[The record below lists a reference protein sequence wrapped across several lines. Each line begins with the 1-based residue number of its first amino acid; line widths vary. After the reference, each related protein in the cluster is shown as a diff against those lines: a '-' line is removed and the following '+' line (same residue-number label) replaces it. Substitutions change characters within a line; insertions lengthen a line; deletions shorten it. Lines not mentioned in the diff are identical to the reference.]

1 MSLRDKGNAE
11 KPSCYEKT
19 EGIPALRIHL
29 ENGEIYILPYIHF
42 QFAML
47 SAGKSEQILTLQFS
61 SHIVVLQGHGLN
73 VIQLALQN
81 LELAAVHQSANP
93 TVGKKSQLIIKR
105 IEIQQTD
112 LGPSE
117 PSN

>member
-19 EGIPALRIHL
+19 EGIPALRVHL
-29 ENGEIYILPYIHF
+29 ENGEVYVLPYIHF
-42 QFAML
+42 QFARL
-47 SAGKSEQILTLQFS
+47 SVGKSEQTLTVQFS

-73 VIQLALQN
+73 LIQLALQN
-81 LELAAVHQSANP
+81 LELAAVHQSANS
-93 TVGKKSQLIIKR
+93 TVGKKAQLTIKR
-105 IEIQQTD
+105 VEIQQTD
-112 LGPSE
+112 LGRSE